1 MKRVSKLFAACLAT
15 AFAGMAF
22 VAGAADEAPTT
33 ALGFTVKDIDGKE
46 VDLAKKYDGKVCL
59 IVNVASKCG
68 LTPQYEQLT
77 ELHKKYKEKGLAI
90 LAFPA
95 NNFNEQEPGTDA
107 EIKEFC
113 ATKYSVDFDL
123 FSKISVKGDD
133 QAPLYKYLTS
143 AETNK
148 DFAGDIGWNF
158 TKFVIGKDGKVVA
171 RFDSKVKP
179 DAPEVVKA
187 IEDALAAE
195 AAGGDEWDDLN
206 VGNLSGQAVL

>member
-1 MKRVSKLFAACLAT
+1 MKRVSFLLIACMVLALVGV
-15 AFAGMAF
+15 AQAEDKAPAGPLDF
-22 VAGAADEAPTT
+22 K
-33 ALGFTVKDIDGKE
+33 VKDIDGKE
-46 VDLAKKYDGKVCL
+46 VDLAKKYEGKVCL

-77 ELHKKYKEKGLAI
+77 ELDKKYKEKGLAI

-95 NNFNEQEPGTDA
+95 NNFNEQEPGTND

-123 FSKISVKGDD
+123 FSKLSVKGED

-143 AETNK
+143 DKTDK
-148 DFAGDIGWNF
+148 DFAGEIEWNF
-158 TKFVIGKDGKVVA
+158 TKFIVGKDGKVVA
-171 RFDSKVKP
+171 RFGPKVKP

-195 AAGGDEWDDLN
+195 AGGSEWDDLN
-206 VGNLSGQAVL
+206 VGNLSGKAVL

>member
-1 MKRVSKLFAACLAT
+1 MKRVSLLLIACVA
-15 AFAGMAF
+15 MALVG
-22 VAGAADEAPTT
+22 VAQAEDKAEAP
-33 ALGFTVKDIDGKE
+33 AGPLAFTVKDIDGKE
-46 VDLAKKYDGKVCL
+46 VDLAKKYEGKVCL

-77 ELHKKYKEKGLAI
+77 ELDKKYKEKGLAI

-95 NNFNEQEPGTDA
+95 NDFNEQEPGTNE

-113 ATKYSVDFDL
+113 ATKYSVAFDL
-123 FSKISVKGDD
+123 FSKVAVKGEE

-143 AETNK
+143 EETNK
-148 DFAGDIGWNF
+148 DFAGEIEWNF
-158 TKFVIGKDGKVVA
+158 TKFVVGKDGKVVA
-171 RFDSKVKP
+171 RFGPKVKP

-195 AAGGDEWDDLN
+195 AGGDEWDDLN
-206 VGNLSGQAVL
+206 IGNLSGQAIL

>member
-1 MKRVSKLFAACLAT
+1 MKRVSILMFACVA
-15 AFAGMAF
+15 MAL
-22 VAGAADEAPTT
+22 VAGAADTPSTP
-33 ALGFTVKDIDGKE
+33 LGFKVKDIDGKE

-68 LTPQYEQLT
+68 LTPQYEQLQA
-77 ELHKKYKEKGLAI
+77 LHKKYQEQGLAI

-95 NNFNEQEPGTDA
+95 NNFNDQEPGTDA

-123 FSKISVKGDD
+123 YSKISVKGDD
-133 QAPLYKYLTS
+133 QAPIYKYLTS
-143 AETNK
+143 EESNK
-148 DFAGDIGWNF
+148 DYAGEIEWNF
-158 TKFVIGKDGKVVA
+158 TKFLVGKDGSVVA
-171 RFDSKVKP
+171 RFAPKTTP
-179 DAPEVVKA
+179 DDPKVVKA

-195 AAGGDEWDDLN
+195 SADDEWDALG